1 MVTNSKAKYLLVAA
15 IGVLLA
21 FVLVSCGSD
30 DDTDTTQQL
39 PRLRLP
45 QLLQQLLQQP
55 PRLPQ
60 PPRRRPR
67 RRPPRLRR

>member
-30 DDTDTTQQL
+30 DDTDTTAAPAPAAA
-39 PRLRLP
+39 PRLP
-45 QLLQQLLQQP
+45 QLLQQP
-55 PRLPQ
+55 PRLP
-60 PPRRRPR
+60 PRLLRRPR
-67 RRPPRLRR
+67 RRPPRLPR